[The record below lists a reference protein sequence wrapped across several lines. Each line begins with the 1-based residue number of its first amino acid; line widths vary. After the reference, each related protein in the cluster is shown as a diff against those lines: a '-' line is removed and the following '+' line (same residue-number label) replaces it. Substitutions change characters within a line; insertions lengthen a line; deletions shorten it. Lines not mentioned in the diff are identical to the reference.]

1 MSEPRILTVTRRGLL
16 RAAAGGAA
24 ALALGPIAGGN
35 AKAGA
40 PRRPNVIFA
49 FSDEHRW
56 QSMSFTEMPK
66 VVTPNMKAMAAQ
78 GFSFNQCVSN
88 YPVCSPYRAIVIT
101 GRWPYQ
107 TGMTDNGLLLNAGE
121 ATIGKVFKAAGY
133 ATGYVGKWHLG
144 GNRAE
149 PYGFDFSMIWTN
161 DNDHWRS
168 VYHPKDGPPV
178 KYDGYNAVGM
188 TDQAISFIDEH
199 KAGPFFLMLSWNP
212 PHANF
217 TDAPEEQKALYP
229 PGSLP
234 QRPNV
239 AEKTAGAGKGGGL
252 GSTPAAYQGYHA
264 HITAIDRELGR
275 LMKKLDDLGL
285 ARDTILVYSS
295 DHGSMQGSHSLGGKR
310 EPYEES
316 VRIPLLVRRPG
327 VVPEGRTSEALISSI
342 DFMPTLCGMAGL
354 EPPKTCVGLDFS
366 PTLRGEKGPAPQSQ
380 FIMHIAKD
388 NASGGLKHPAPLF
401 RGVRTARY
409 TYTVQADRL
418 WLLFD
423 NQADPHQQQNLC
435 NLPEHAALQNRME
448 ALLQARLRQ
457 TRDDFRPAE
466 TYIKKW
472 RYVTDKTGTVPY
484 AP

>member
-1 MSEPRILTVTRRGLL
+1 MSEPPILTVTRRGLL

-24 ALALGPIAGGN
+24 AMALGPICGGD
-35 AKAGA
+35 ATASG

-56 QSMSFTEMPK
+56 QSMSFTETPK
-66 VVTPNMKAMAAQ
+66 VVTPNMQAMAAQ

-88 YPVCSPYRAIVIT
+88 YPVCSPFRAIAMT

-107 TGMTDNGLLLNAGE
+107 TGMTDNGLLLKTGE

-144 GNRAE
+144 GKRAE
-149 PYGFDFSMIWTN
+149 PYGFDLSMIWTN
-161 DNDHWRS
+161 DNDHWQS

-188 TDQAISFIDEH
+188 TDQALSFIEAH
-199 KAGPFFLMLSWNP
+199 KADPFFLMLSWNP

-229 PGSLP
+229 EGSLP
-234 QRPNV
+234 HRPNV
-239 AEKTAGAGKGGGL
+239 AERAAGGGKGGGL

-275 LMKKLDDLGL
+275 LIKKLDDLGL

-295 DHGSMQGSHSLGGKR
+295 DHGSMQGSHGLGGKR

-327 VVPEGRTSEALISSI
+327 GVPEGRTSDALVSSI
-342 DFMPTLCGMAGL
+342 DFMPTLCGLAGL

-366 PTLRGEKGPAPQSQ
+366 PTLRGDKGPAPQSQ

-388 NASGGLKHPAPLF
+388 NASGGLNHPAPLF
-401 RGVRTARY
+401 RGVRTARH
-409 TYTVQADRL
+409 TYAVMADRS

-423 NQADPHQQQNLC
+423 NQADPYQMKNLIDAPETADVRRDLRPMLAEWLKKAQDPFV
-435 NLPEHAALQNRME
+435 LPA
-448 ALLQARLRQ
+448 
-457 TRDDFRPAE
+457 
-466 TYIKKW
+466 
-472 RYVTDKTGTVPY
+472 
-484 AP
+484 